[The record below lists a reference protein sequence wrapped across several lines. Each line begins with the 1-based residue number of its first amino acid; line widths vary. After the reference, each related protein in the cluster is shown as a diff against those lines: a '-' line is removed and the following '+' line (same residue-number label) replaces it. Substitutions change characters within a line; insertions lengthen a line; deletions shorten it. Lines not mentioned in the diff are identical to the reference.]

1 MCVPEFGPLF
11 GTDLAAAGFILPHS
25 RPAQPSS
32 ISNRK
37 EEETKSV
44 APNDFEET
52 EFIFHQSDDSDND
65 FPLHSKKEEHYV
77 EKELQQG
84 DTLQSLSLDFNC
96 SIAELKRIN
105 KIHKENEIYALRIVK
120 IPIKPGSFII
130 EKLQAENIKHN
141 VKDDSLTLTA
151 EIHSTHA
158 EADLSRRL
166 TANSIPPSL
175 PPDEEKLKI
184 FDSKQLVSNALSH
197 LNNQSTNCILKGDIQ
212 LSDDRRDLNELT
224 EIPVSAQ
231 DTSSLWR
238 CNGDDCGLS
247 WKPLL
252 LFILS
257 LGLAGPLL
265 YIIYIAEKRNP
276 T

>member
-1 MCVPEFGPLF
+1 MYNKQCYYKQRA
-11 GTDLAAAGFILPHS
+11 GTEL
-25 RPAQPSS
+25 RRQ
-32 ISNRK
+32 R
-37 EEETKSV
+37 KSV
-44 APNDFEET
+44 AANDFEET
-52 EFIFHQSDDSDND
+52 EFIFLQSDDSDND
-65 FPLHSKKEEHYV
+65 FPLHSKKEEQYV

-84 DTLQSLSLDFNC
+84 ETLQSLSLDFNC
-96 SIAELKRIN
+96 SISELKRIN

-130 EKLQAENIKHN
+130 EKLQTENVKHN
-141 VKDDSLTLTA
+141 LKDDSQTA
-151 EIHSTHA
+151 EIHSPQS
-158 EADLSRRL
+158 ENDLSL
-166 TANSIPPSL
+166 KFTAGSITPPL
-175 PPDEEKLKI
+175 PPCEEKLKI
-184 FDSKQLVSNALSH
+184 FDSKQLFSNALSH
-197 LNNQSTNCILKGDIQ
+197 LNKQSTNCILKSDVQ
-212 LSDDRRDLNELT
+212 LSDEGSDLNELT
-224 EIPVSAQ
+224 EIPVAVQ

-265 YIIYIAEKRNP
+265 YIIYIAEKRSP